1 MIVRDRGVISPQ
13 DALDLEE
20 RLFSGKEYGVTVYT
34 RDRPTV
40 SLGRFNRAEEC
51 VDIDF
56 AEKNDIAVVRR
67 KSGGSAI
74 YSDPKQLVFS
84 VVVPRSEF
92 DSKMDSYKVICN
104 CLVKT
109 LAHLKID
116 AEFKPRNDVLV
127 NGKKIS
133 GCAQFRDRE
142 TLLHHGTLILSL
154 DQRMMDCAI
163 KPVKERKYPG
173 MTSVEEILGEVPER
187 KRIIEAFEKGFKDL
201 R

>member
-1 MIVRDRGVISPQ
+1 MIITDHGVIPPEK
-13 DALDLEE
+13 ALKLEE
-20 RLFSGKEYGVTVYT
+20 RLFSKKEYGIVIYT

-51 VDIDF
+51 VNTDF
-56 AEKNDIAVVRR
+56 AEKNGITIVRR

-74 YSDPKQLVFS
+74 YSDSGQLVFS
-84 VVVPRSEF
+84 MILPRSEF
-92 DSKMDSYKVICN
+92 DSKMDSYKIACN
-104 CLVKT
+104 CLIRT
-109 LAHLKID
+109 LAHLGIT

-133 GCAQFRDRE
+133 GCAQFRDRD

-154 DQRMMDCAI
+154 DSEMMDGVLR
-163 KPVKERKYPG
+163 PVKERKYPG
-173 MTSVEEILGEVPER
+173 MTSVEEVLGKIPER
-187 KRIIEAFEKGFKDL
+187 KKIIEAFEKGFEDL

>member
-1 MIVRDRGVISPQ
+1 MNVTDCGIISPQ
-13 DALDLEE
+13 KALELEE
-20 RLFSGKEYGVTVYT
+20 GLFSRKEYGVIIYT

-40 SLGRFNRAEEC
+40 SLGRFNRTEEC

-56 AEKNDIAVVRR
+56 AEKNDIVIVRR

-74 YSDPKQLVFS
+74 YSDSKQMVFS
-84 VVVPRSEF
+84 VVAPRSEF
-92 DSKMDSYKVICN
+92 ESKLNSYETICN
-104 CLVKT
+104 HLVRT
-109 LAHLKID
+109 LAHLNIG

-127 NGKKIS
+127 NGRKIS
-133 GCAQFRDRE
+133 GCAQFRDRD

-154 DQRMMDCAI
+154 DRRMMDGVL

-173 MTSVEEILGEVPER
+173 MTSVEGILGKVPER
-187 KRIIEAFEKGFKDL
+187 KMIIEAFEKGFEDL